1 MEEATLKIELIDK
14 IEHADFN
21 QLREISGLLTNY
33 FNSKYDET
41 GGWDSLSEH
50 QKKRITE
57 SIAQADAGLGT
68 PVKEVLQ
75 RTRDKFNL
83 NG

>member
-1 MEEATLKIELIDK
+1 MEAAELKIELIDK

-21 QLREISGLLTNY
+21 QLREISGLLINY
-33 FNSKYDET
+33 FNSKYDPTE
-41 GGWDSLSEH
+41 GWDSLSEH

-68 PVKEVLQ
+68 PVKEVL
-75 RTRDKFNL
+75 RKTRAKYNL